1 MSLELI
7 LNLPTK
13 PKLYLSNDQILIL
26 SGVSTGGL
34 YQLKYEMIPL
44 GDINQD
50 TFLNIQ
56 DVVSIVNHIVGS
68 ENSINFCYGDVNY
81 DTYVDLL
88 DILSIINQISD

>member
-1 MSLELI
+1 M
-7 LNLPTK
+7 
-13 PKLYLSNDQILIL
+13 

-34 YQLKYEMIPL
+34 YQLKYEQNLL

-56 DVVSIVNHIVGS
+56 DVISIVNHIIGS
-68 ENSINFCYGDVNY
+68 ENIINFCYGDVNY